1 MFWVISHCYEV
12 IFHLWQSLSGRGEPV
27 RPIQVYRSDLST
39 FSVTHFLLLVP
50 VSDSG
55 AEQSLSWTMTLY
67 IAHYSGP
74 TSIFQGCHLKF
85 AILTMLTQLSSHPD
99 TDHGGLTLCFIGIL
113 SPKTFSQV
121 SVFRK
126 GTIILYFAQDL
137 SEIITFNLT
146 TSIMSLV
153 KYVFYFY
160 WPGGILSTWAVSMPK
175 NCFLE
180 NKINLS
186 GII

>member
-1 MFWVISHCYEV
+1 MTVIIRERRTSQTYPRVPEWPQHILCN
-12 IFHLWQSLSGRGEPV
+12 
-27 RPIQVYRSDLST
+27 T
-39 FSVTHFLLLVP
+39 LLTSCPGLGLG
-50 VSDSG
+50 SG
-55 AEQSLSWTMTLY
+55 AVSVLDDDSLHCSLLGPHINISRLSLEVRNPDNVDTIVQSSW
-67 IAHYSGP
+67 HWP
-74 TSIFQGCHLKF
+74 W
-85 AILTMLTQLSSHPD
+85 
-99 TDHGGLTLCFIGIL
+99 GLTLCFIGIL